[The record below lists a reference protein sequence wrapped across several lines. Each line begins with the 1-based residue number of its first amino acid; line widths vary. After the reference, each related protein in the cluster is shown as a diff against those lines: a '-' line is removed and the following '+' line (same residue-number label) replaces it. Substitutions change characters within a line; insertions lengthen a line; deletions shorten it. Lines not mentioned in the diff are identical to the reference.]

1 MATNQY
7 FDGRLSGASVF
18 LCVFVCLCVSLCV
31 FVCLCVSFCVF
42 AWLCMS
48 LRGFVCV
55 YVCNSEVLQKLC
67 Y

>member
-18 LCVFVCLCVSLCV
+18 LCVFVCLCVS
-31 FVCLCVSFCVF
+31 FCVF
-42 AWLCMS
+42 AWLCMF

-55 YVCNSEVLQKLC
+55 YVCNLEVLQKLC